1 MDAESAAAIDFA
13 VAAYREDGD
22 WTVSSLPP
30 RAATELDVLVHALG
44 QLPSDVGT
52 IGMVSVDE
60 DFFVLARVS
69 GGHVRLLLSDVGAA
83 TESPLAMAVVE
94 RLELP
99 MPDIDDDDQMQ
110 PAGDLGTA
118 ERPRPG
124 RDGARRD
131 VRRPRPVPR
140 RAARRHRQPARL
152 RAPVRRPARR
162 GRSPDVGRCV
172 RRLDAAGHRRRA
184 RCGDVRRRAGRG
196 PRRRRRGKRPVH
208 RAQRARG
215 RRRPDGPC
223 RDRRDPRSATR
234 DRGEWRLD
242 GCTLVVTLEPCTM
255 CAGAIVLARLDRV
268 VFGAYD
274 AKAGRWVRCGTSS
287 ATVG

>member
-1 MDAESAAAIDFA
+1 MDAMDAESAAAIDFA

-99 MPDIDDDDQMQ
+99 MPDIDDDDQVQ
-110 PAGDLGTA
+110 PAGDLGLLA
-118 ERPRPG
+118 DLGLVAMELGAMCDDLELYPDELLGDIANRLGFG
-124 RDGARRD
+124 RQFDD
-131 VRRPRPVPR
+131 
-140 RAARRHRQPARL
+140 L
-152 RAPVRRPARR
+152 
-162 GRSPDVGRCV
+162 
-172 RRLDAAGHRRRA
+172 LDAAIA
-184 RCGDVRRRAGRG
+184 
-196 PRRRRRGKRPVH
+196 
-208 RAQRARG
+208 
-215 RRRPDGPC
+215 
-223 RDRRDPRSATR
+223 
-234 DRGEWRLD
+234 
-242 GCTLVVTLEPCTM
+242 
-255 CAGAIVLARLDRV
+255 
-268 VFGAYD
+268 
-274 AKAGRWVRCGTSS
+274 
-287 ATVG
+287 